1 MPDGFHE
8 AFVAA
13 LGGDDTALAGWAA
26 ADPAPGLS
34 VHRNTIAKG
43 CADALAAQFPTVAKL
58 VGEAWLKAAAVE
70 HARAHPPESACL
82 LAYGADFSAWL
93 AGFPPAADMP
103 HLAGVAAL
111 DMLWTEAHLAADA
124 DPLAPAALTALTPDD
139 VLRCGLA
146 LHPAARFAAFDTTV
160 PSLWLALQRDPPPRA
175 FELQARPE
183 GLLFARPGLDIAA
196 RRIGPG
202 QLALLAACR
211 DGGSLAAAGAAA
223 LAAEPDLALAPAFA
237 ELLELGA
244 FQTLVSLELR

>member
-1 MPDGFHE
+1 MPDSFHD
-8 AFVAA
+8 AFAA
-13 LGGDDTALAGWAA
+13 AIAGDDDALAGWTA
-26 ADPAPGLS
+26 ADPAAGLS
-34 VHRNTIAKG
+34 VYRNTIAKG

-82 LAYGADFSAWL
+82 LAYGADFPAWF
-93 AGFPPAADMP
+93 AGFPPAADLP

-124 DPLAPAALTALTPDD
+124 EPLAPDALAALTPDD

-146 LHPAARFAAFDTTV
+146 LHPATRFAGFDTTV
-160 PSLWLALQRDPPPRA
+160 PSLWLALQQDPPPET
-175 FELQARPE
+175 FELEARPE
-183 GLLFARPGLDIAA
+183 GLLFVRPGLDISAH
-196 RRIGPG
+196 RIGTG

-211 DGGSLAAAGAAA
+211 DGNSLAAAGAAA

-244 FQTLVSLELR
+244 FQTLVSLEPR